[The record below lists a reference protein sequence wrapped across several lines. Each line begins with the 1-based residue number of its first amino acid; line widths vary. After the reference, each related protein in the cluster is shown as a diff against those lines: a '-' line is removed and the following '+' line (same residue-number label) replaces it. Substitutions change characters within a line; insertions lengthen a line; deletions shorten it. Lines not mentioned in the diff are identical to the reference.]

1 MKNDAISLVINDKMA
16 NEILKK
22 LCAGLP
28 LNPLPLPK
36 KVRNSDVPHAPDR
49 KPSLADDERKVVQC
63 LFSIENI
70 LSFS

>member
-1 MKNDAISLVINDKMA
+1 MA

-22 LCAGLP
+22 LCAGFP

-36 KVRNSDVPHAPDR
+36 KTRNADVPHAPDR
-49 KPSLADDERKVVQC
+49 KPSLTDDERKVVQC